1 MNIAFSSILLILLIL
16 SKSDLAMKKHHDQ
29 LPQTCSFCGEKT
41 ACESK
46 KTQAFG
52 QGEKLLVSEN
62 VPTIT
67 CENCGENYMTG
78 AALDLLDEIISNRQR
93 FVHPRLVEVAEFT

>member
-1 MNIAFSSILLILLIL
+1 MHQVQ
-16 SKSDLAMKKHHDQ
+16 KKKYHDQ
-29 LPQTCSFCGEKT
+29 IPQTCSFCGAKT
-41 ACESK
+41 AYESK

-52 QGEKLLVSEN
+52 QGEKLLVIEN

-78 AALDLLDEIISNRQR
+78 AVLDLLDEIISNRQR
-93 FVHPRLVEVAEFT
+93 FVHQRLVEVAEFT